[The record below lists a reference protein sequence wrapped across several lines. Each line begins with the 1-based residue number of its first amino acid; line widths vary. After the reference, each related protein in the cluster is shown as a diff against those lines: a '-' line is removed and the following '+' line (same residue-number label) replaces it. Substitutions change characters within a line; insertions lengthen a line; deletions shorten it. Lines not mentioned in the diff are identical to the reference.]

1 MDTVNLKVEGMSC
14 TNCALTI
21 HKYLEQQ
28 GLQNVKVNF
37 AAGNVTFDPDSQI
50 SVQQL
55 EKGIERLGY
64 HVVTD
69 ERVSKKPRLLKN
81 NFQRFLFCLV
91 FFAPL
96 MLHMTGIHIHW
107 LMTPYAQ
114 LALTIPVYVMGMFY
128 FGTSAWRSMVK
139 GIPNMN
145 VLIALGATAS
155 FVYSLYG
162 TLTGQPEQFM
172 FYETTAGIITL
183 IFLGNWLEDKSVET
197 TQAALKKLAVYQKA
211 VANVVTYDE
220 DGNEHVIQRGNE
232 EVNVDNL
239 LLIRTG
245 EQVPTDC
252 KILWGEVSV
261 NEALLT
267 GKVFRLKNRQAT
279 I

>member
-128 FGTSAWRSMVK
+128 FGTSAWRSVLK

-162 TLTGQPEQFM
+162 TLTGQP
-172 FYETTAGIITL
+172 
-183 IFLGNWLEDKSVET
+183 
-197 TQAALKKLAVYQKA
+197 
-211 VANVVTYDE
+211 
-220 DGNEHVIQRGNE
+220 
-232 EVNVDNL
+232 
-239 LLIRTG
+239 
-245 EQVPTDC
+245 
-252 KILWGEVSV
+252 
-261 NEALLT
+261 
-267 GKVFRLKNRQAT
+267 
-279 I
+279 